1 MGIAILSLQPNVISR
16 DLRGKY
22 LLLAGAPKIGKTT
35 FCCQSDK
42 ALILAFEIGTNA
54 QGNAMVQPITSWSDF
69 KLVLRQLEKPQAK
82 EKYSTICI
90 DTLSIA
96 FDLCEQFI
104 CSQNG
109 VSKIGDV
116 PYGAGYA
123 QLSKEFE
130 SALRKITMLSY
141 GLIMTCHLKESYDDE
156 GKLISAKPDLN
167 NRCLKIAN
175 GIADII
181 GVITQTWNEKG
192 ESERWIQTRSTP
204 SVTAG
209 SRFRFLA
216 PRVPF
221 GFHEFETALAEA
233 IDMEEKNGARVVD
246 NAPLITSEKHDFNAT
261 MSEAREIWTSLVN
274 SAQTDED
281 KADVVRV
288 MSKKV
293 EMIFGR
299 KIKLSEVTEDQV
311 DLLYLALLDLRDLR
325 ASMK

>member
-1 MGIAILSLQPNVISR
+1 
-16 DLRGKY
+16 
-22 LLLAGAPKIGKTT
+22 
-35 FCCQSDK
+35 
-42 ALILAFEIGTNA
+42 
-54 QGNAMVQPITSWSDF
+54 MVQPITSWSDF

-204 SVTAG
+204 TVTAG

-221 GFHEFETALAEA
+221 GFHEFENALAEA
-233 IDMEEKNGARVVD
+233 IDMEEKNGAHVVD

-274 SAQTDED
+274 NAQTDED

-325 ASMK
+325 DSMK

>member
-1 MGIAILSLQPNVISR
+1 MGIDILSLQPNVISR

-204 SVTAG
+204 TVTAG

-274 SAQTDED
+274 NAQTDED
-281 KADVVRV
+281 KADIVRT

-325 ASMK
+325 DSMK

>member
-1 MGIAILSLQPNVISR
+1 MGIDILSLQPNVISR

-22 LLLAGAPKIGKTT
+22 LLLAGAPKTGKTT

-54 QGNAMVQPITSWSDF
+54 QGNAMVQPITTWSEF

-82 EKYSTICI
+82 EKYNTICI
-90 DTLSIA
+90 DTLTIA

-116 PYGAGYA
+116 PFGAGYT

-175 GIADII
+175 GIADVI

-204 SVTAG
+204 TITAG

-216 PRVPF
+216 PRIPF
-221 GFHEFETALAEA
+221 DFYKFEEALCRA
-233 IDMEEKNGARVVD
+233 IDMEEQNGARVVD
-246 NAPLITSEKHDFNAT
+246 NAPIITSEKHDFNAT

-274 SAQTDED
+274 KAQTDED
-281 KADVVRV
+281 KTDIVRT

-299 KIKLSEVTEDQV
+299 KMKLSEVTEDQV

-325 ASMK
+325 DSMN

>member
-1 MGIAILSLQPNVISR
+1 M
-16 DLRGKY
+16 
-22 LLLAGAPKIGKTT
+22 KIGKTT

-204 SVTAG
+204 TVTAG

-221 GFHEFETALAEA
+221 GFHEFENALAEA
-233 IDMEEKNGARVVD
+233 IDMEEKNGAHVVD

-274 SAQTDED
+274 NAQTDED
-281 KADVVRV
+281 KADIVRT

>member
-1 MGIAILSLQPNVISR
+1 MGIDILSLQPNVISR

-204 SVTAG
+204 TVTAG

-221 GFHEFETALAEA
+221 GFHEFETALAKA
-233 IDMEEKNGARVVD
+233 IDMEEQNGARVVD

-281 KADVVRV
+281 KADIVRT

-325 ASMK
+325 DSMK

>member
-1 MGIAILSLQPNVISR
+1 M
-16 DLRGKY
+16 
-22 LLLAGAPKIGKTT
+22 KIGKTT

-204 SVTAG
+204 TVTAG

-221 GFHEFETALAEA
+221 GFHEFENALAEA
-233 IDMEEKNGARVVD
+233 IDMEEKNGAHVVD

-274 SAQTDED
+274 NAQTDED

-325 ASMK
+325 DSMK

>member
-1 MGIAILSLQPNVISR
+1 
-16 DLRGKY
+16 
-22 LLLAGAPKIGKTT
+22 
-35 FCCQSDK
+35 
-42 ALILAFEIGTNA
+42 
-54 QGNAMVQPITSWSDF
+54 MVQPITSWSDF

-204 SVTAG
+204 TVTAG

-221 GFHEFETALAEA
+221 GFHEFEKALAEA
-233 IDMEEKNGARVVD
+233 IDMEEKNGAHVVD

-274 SAQTDED
+274 NAQTDED
-281 KADVVRV
+281 KADIVRT

-325 ASMK
+325 DSMK